1 MHFQLKAKLLLI
13 SLLLSL
19 PYLWGKVTG
28 PGEVNFDVDNND
40 QNEMTLTGNGLGIG
54 ISSHSANLHVQ
65 GNTLVS
71 GKMVVGGTNNISN
84 SNLHIQGTIAYSNQ
98 SVTSGTHAVSNTS
111 IVFADTSAGN
121 VTLQLPDAGA
131 NANLILTIKRT
142 SDQNIL
148 YLAGGGN
155 YVEGYT
161 TMSFPS
167 GNYTSI
173 TLVNNGTSWYIL
185 DFSDNISQILEE
197 VSSDNLVLWW
207 KLDETSGNIVTDY
220 SSAANVS
227 GNLTN
232 SHYFSGNSTIGVID
246 QALTLDDSLDTV
258 LHKAASNL
266 SYQSYS
272 YSLWAHFSSNSSDTI
287 DVEPNIEGKAGFV
300 WASSNKFYHMSAY
313 HQLTN
318 GTYVSTNIQS
328 TPTLYANTWYHIAVS
343 WNSVS
348 DNLQLYLN
356 GNLESGNVAASWRAG
371 TNIVLTNPGTH
382 NNPITKLDEF
392 RFFDKPLLSG
402 DVEALYN
409 SGNP

>member
-1 MHFQLKAKLLLI
+1 
-13 SLLLSL
+13 
-19 PYLWGKVTG
+19 
-28 PGEVNFDVDNND
+28 
-40 QNEMTLTGNGLGIG
+40 
-54 ISSHSANLHVQ
+54 
-65 GNTLVS
+65 
-71 GKMVVGGTNNISN
+71 MVVGGTNNISN

-356 GNLESGNVAASWRAG
+356 GNLESGNVAASWKAG